1 MIKVDNIFYK
11 YDGKNFIENLSF
23 EIEKGD
29 FVSIIGKNGSGKSTL
44 VRLLTG
50 IKKPSKGTIL
60 VDDIDTK
67 SKKDFIAL
75 RNKISVVFQNPENQL
90 IFETVSEELKFI
102 LKNLKKP
109 IDTFDES
116 IDSALKLVG
125 MEDFRDAEINS
136 LSLGQKQ
143 KIVIASSLVQG
154 TDYLVL
160 DEPTAMLDP
169 ESKQMILK
177 ILKDLNKQGKT
188 IVLITHDLAE
198 VLYSDKILILE
209 NGNIVSEIS
218 TIDFLNDNSIMEKL
232 NFDKNYFFKLLVEIK
247 KKNPALKLDTT
258 NIDDII
264 KKVLEEID

>member
-1 MIKVDNIFYK
+1 MIKVHNISYK
-11 YDGKNFIENLSF
+11 YDGKYFIENLSF
-23 EIEKGD
+23 EIEKGS

-50 IKKPSKGTIL
+50 IKKPSKGSIL
-60 VDDIDTK
+60 VDEIDTK

-75 RNKISVVFQNPENQL
+75 RNIISVVFQNPENQL

-102 LKNLKKP
+102 LKNLKKSEES
-109 IDTFDES
+109 FDVA

-125 MEDFRDAEINS
+125 MEDFKDAEINS

-169 ESKQMILK
+169 ESKQIILG
-177 ILKDLNKQGKT
+177 ILKDLNKHGKT

-209 NGNIVSEIS
+209 NGKIINQID
-218 TIDFLNDNSIMEKL
+218 TIEFLNDNDLMEKL

-247 KKNPALKLDTT
+247 KKNPSLKLDTT
-258 NIDDII
+258 NIDEII
-264 KKVLEEID
+264 RKVLEEIG